1 MMKYKPFE
9 MLVICLEEDC
19 IRTSTSDTKDYDD
32 NELPTVPFIQ
42 G

>member
-9 MLVICLEEDC
+9 MLVIRLEEDC
-19 IRTSTSDTKDYDD
+19 IRTSTSDFKDYDE
-32 NELPTVPFIQ
+32 NELPLVPFIQ